1 MEKEKKKINTKLVI
15 LVILAIVSI
24 IAIIE
29 GIVIITIKD
38 NNNNSGELKSE
49 DCIGTWEI
57 SNWTNGNISIYYM
70 PTIEIYKG
78 GTAKGTDIKNE
89 KAYHPFNWEI
99 KDNML
104 VLTESSS
111 VFGTGTSTSYEI
123 KENIMTS
130 ADGTLSF
137 KRISK

>member
-1 MEKEKKKINTKLVI
+1 MEQAKKQSKLMVI
-15 LVILAIVSI
+15 MLIILTIVTI

-29 GIVIITIKD
+29 GIVIITSKD
-38 NNNNSGELKSE
+38 NNNNNGELKSE
-49 DCIGTWEI
+49 DCIGTWKI
-57 SNWTNGNISIYYM
+57 SDWTNEDISIYYM

-78 GTAKGTDIKNE
+78 GTAKGSDRKDE
-89 KAYHPFNWEI
+89 KTYHPFNWEI

-123 KENIMTS
+123 KGNIMTS